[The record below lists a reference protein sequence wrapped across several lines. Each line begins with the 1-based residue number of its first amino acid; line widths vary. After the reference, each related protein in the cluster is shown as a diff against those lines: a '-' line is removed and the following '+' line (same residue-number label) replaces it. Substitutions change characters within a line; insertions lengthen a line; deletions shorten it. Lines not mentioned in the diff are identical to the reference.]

1 MSDQYTVGVEVTLP
15 REVNLEANGE
25 NHAIRRAEEYF
36 EQKYPGAEVNVVGIN
51 DPEDGN

>member
-1 MSDQYTVGVEVTLP
+1 MSEQYTVGVEVTLP

-25 NHAIRRAEEYF
+25 NHAMRRAQEYF
-36 EQKYPGAEVNVVGIN
+36 EQKHPGAFINVVGIS